1 MTESIPKEIIG
12 IVQASE
18 WPHIKEFTKALLEM
32 TLNEDDE
39 YSLSAFNAVINN
51 ENIEEY
57 DIQIKNKTD
66 LKNID
71 SINDFE
77 KIFFS
82 QYSETVRN
90 FINITNDKDL
100 NIIIFVAKYM
110 GPEIDHSN
118 YFDFAI
124 YLDSF
129 NPPYFS
135 NRKGIILNSI
145 EILNVFNT
153 IELKKETKREK
164 STISKVSIDNRLEIE
179 IFEKLTEK
187 NALWN
192 GEETNLFQK
201 WKQRIY
207 KEFHEKT
214 GGIPYYGGK
223 ISKKF
228 ESFLNNLSKIQKEE
242 EPAIKEKKSAAKV
255 VKSTVKEKK
264 QMTIAI
270 KPEVKVKKPAT
281 KAIKTAEKEKRST
294 TKAKKPATKAIKPV
308 EKEKRSTAKAKKPA
322 TKAIKSA
329 VKEKKPTA
337 KAKKPATKA
346 IKPAEKEKKP
356 TAKAKK
362 PATKAIKPAVKE
374 KKPIAKE
381 KKPSTKKSIA
391 K

>member
-12 IVQASE
+12 IVRASE
-18 WPHIKEFTKALLEM
+18 WPHIKEFTKALLEL

-57 DIQIKNKTD
+57 DIQIKNKAH

-71 SINDFE
+71 AINDFE
-77 KIFFS
+77 KIFFY

-90 FINITNDKDL
+90 FINITNNKDL

-135 NRKGIILNSI
+135 NRKGIILNSS

-164 STISKVSIDNRLEIE
+164 PTISRVSIDNRLEVE
-179 IFEKLTEK
+179 IFEKLTGK
-187 NALWN
+187 NALWS

-228 ESFLNNLSKIQKEE
+228 ESYLNNLRQIQKEE
-242 EPAIKEKKSAAKV
+242 EPAIKEKKPTPKVVKSAIKEKKQMKIAIKPEAKVKKPTKKTVKPAIKEKKSAAKPKKPATKA

-264 QMTIAI
+264 SAA
-270 KPEVKVKKPAT
+270 KPKKPAT
-281 KAIKTAEKEKRST
+281 KTVKST
-294 TKAKKPATKAIKPV
+294 
-308 EKEKRSTAKAKKPA
+308 
-322 TKAIKSA
+322 
-329 VKEKKPTA
+329 VKEKKPVA
-337 KAKKPATKA
+337 KP
-346 IKPAEKEKKP
+346 
-356 TAKAKK
+356 KK

-374 KKPIAKE
+374 KKPTAKAK
-381 KKPSTKKSIA
+381 KKPLTKKSRA
-391 K
+391 KKEME